1 VIQRPIG
8 NETSIGC
15 MGWAATAAF
24 ERISASRPDFFG
36 IRLIAVG
43 DACGASWRLA
53 ILFPFPCVSFLIE
66 FHMNIWFWV
75 IFNAGILA
83 LLFLDL
89 AIWNRQDRVMPF
101 KRALISS
108 LWWVFLAGAF
118 AFFIHV
124 RLGPAK
130 SLEFITGY
138 LVEEA
143 LSVDNLFVFIL
154 LFKYF
159 KVPPE
164 QERTV
169 LFWGIIGALIM
180 RGVFIVA
187 GVALVQRFHWILY
200 LFGAFLIYTGFKLMG
215 ADDDQMDP
223 SKNMVLKWSRKLL
236 PVTDRYDGGKFF
248 SRGEGR
254 LSVTPLFL
262 VLLVVETT
270 DILFATDSIPAVFAI
285 SRDPFVVYTSNV
297 FAILGLRSLFFAL
310 SGLMKLFHYLNYGL
324 AVVLMF
330 FGGKMLASF
339 RYHIPTWVALLVIAG
354 VLALTVLASVVFPK
368 KENPAH
374 VEES

>member
-1 VIQRPIG
+1 
-8 NETSIGC
+8 
-15 MGWAATAAF
+15 
-24 ERISASRPDFFG
+24 
-36 IRLIAVG
+36 
-43 DACGASWRLA
+43 
-53 ILFPFPCVSFLIE
+53 
-66 FHMNIWFWV
+66 MNIWFWV
-75 IFNAGILA
+75 IFNAVILA

-89 AIWNRQDRVMPF
+89 AVWNREGRVIPF
-101 KRALISS
+101 KQALISS
-108 LWWVFLAGAF
+108 LWWILLAGAF

-124 RLGPAK
+124 RLSPTK
-130 SLEFITGY
+130 SLEFVTGY

-187 GVALVQRFHWILY
+187 GVALIQRFHWILY

-215 ADDDQMDP
+215 GNDDQVDP
-223 SKNMVLKWSRKLL
+223 SKNLVLKWSRRLL
-236 PVTDRYDGGKFF
+236 PVTDHYDGGKFF
-248 SRGEGR
+248 SRGNGR
-254 LSVTPLFL
+254 LFVTPLFI

-270 DILFATDSIPAVFAI
+270 DILFATDSIPAILAI

-310 SGLMKLFHYLNYGL
+310 SGLMKLFRYLNYGL

-330 FGGKMLASF
+330 IGAKMLVGF
-339 RYHIPTWVALLVIAG
+339 RYHIPTWAALLVIAG
-354 VLALTVLASVVFPK
+354 VLGLAVLASVVFPK
-368 KENPAH
+368 KEEPIV
-374 VEES
+374 VEEDR